1 MPPGWPRA
9 AAGTEAASS
18 RGRTR
23 VVQRFAGVQIR
34 RSRKVYYFDAG
45 ALHLAIGD
53 DVIVETERGVNIGN
67 VVVLPSEAPVI
78 KDRDGKEIKK
88 VLRAAREDDYR
99 QLEQNLEL
107 EREAF
112 SACRELIGE
121 LRLEMKLVAVE
132 YLHDGS
138 KAVFYFTAEN
148 RVDFRELVKRLA
160 HRLRLRIEMR
170 QIGIRDASGLVGGV
184 GICGRE
190 LCCASFLSTFDPV
203 TVKMAKEQ
211 GLALN
216 PMKISGLCG
225 RLMCCL
231 GYEYKDY
238 IRLRKERQRRPETV
252 PEDRAQPGAKK
263 AASEEGGSE
272 GGRPEGV
279 LSADVPSA
287 DGPQQGRTRRDRSRR
302 DRTRKDGA
310 RQDGQQEGQ

>member
-1 MPPGWPRA
+1 
-9 AAGTEAASS
+9 
-18 RGRTR
+18 
-23 VVQRFAGVQIR
+23 
-34 RSRKVYYFDAG
+34 
-45 ALHLAIGD
+45 LHLDIGD
-53 DVIVETERGVNIGN
+53 DVIVETERGINIGR

-78 KDRDGKEIKK
+78 KDRDGKAIKK
-88 VLRAAREDDYR
+88 VLRVAREDDYR
-99 QLEQNLEL
+99 LLEQNQRL

-112 SACRELIGE
+112 GACRELIDE
-121 LRLEMKLVAVE
+121 LQLEMKLVMVE

-138 KAVFYFTAEN
+138 KAVFYFTSEN

-170 QIGIRDASGLVGGV
+170 QIGIRDAAGLVGGV

-190 LCCASFLSTFDPV
+190 LCCASFLSNFDPV

-238 IRLRKERQRRPETV
+238 ICLKKERLRCQELSPERDEPPEEKPAV
-252 PEDRAQPGAKK
+252 PEEELSEV
-263 AASEEGGSE
+263 AAPEDKTGKGGS
-272 GGRPEGV
+272 RR
-279 LSADVPSA
+279 
-287 DGPQQGRTRRDRSRR
+287 GRTRRDR
-302 DRTRKDGA
+302 TRKAGA
-310 RQDGQQEGQ
+310 GQQDGRQEGQ